1 MEKIRFKQSDNQRS
15 LADTSKQ
22 VRMSMADRRHS
33 LDINDK
39 SILRS
44 CLDVLQSSISVKS
57 VTGMSERLE
66 TTARQLGLKFIVHSN
81 SSSTH
86 NFYISTETFYVEI
99 CIDKS
104 GMVLETRI
112 HHNKT
117 SQINI
122 THSITSQH
130 HHATSHTPSQPSSSS
145 SSISSFT

>member
-1 MEKIRFKQSDNQRS
+1 MEKIRFKQADSQRS
-15 LADTSKQ
+15 LSDSSKQ

-39 SILRS
+39 AILRS
-44 CLDVLQSSISVKS
+44 CLDVLQSSISVQS

-104 GMVLETRI
+104 GSVLETRI
-112 HHNKT
+112 HH
-117 SQINI
+117 
-122 THSITSQH
+122 HHPRQH
-130 HHATSHTPSQPSSSS
+130 HPHYHHHHQRH
-145 SSISSFT
+145 